1 MIIFIQ
7 MTSKSL
13 TFNNLKM
20 NNKVQIIP
28 DDLGNVIRV
37 SQNNSEFGHVRLEQQ
52 RIIFGNTGWVDRKPV
67 STLLHGKVENLQAMG
82 LADLTEMDGKIV
94 INESLEPFNKKDPD
108 RDLKI
113 AGKTG
118 IICCQDG
125 QPIYRKTV
133 FLSDINA
140 KDTLIAHNN
149 GDAIKE
155 ANALQ
160 YEESNQPKL
169 TVTAEE
175 AFGTDD
181 DNQIDLED
189 SINEVQA
196 SEVDVESE
204 EVVELEDSTFE
215 L

>member
-1 MIIFIQ
+1 MIIFTQ
-7 MTSKSL
+7 MTFKSL

-28 DDLGNVIRV
+28 DELGNVIRV
-37 SQNNSEFGHVRLEQQ
+37 SKNNSEFGHVRLEQQ

-82 LADLTEMDGKIV
+82 LADLTEMQGKIV

-125 QPIYRKTV
+125 QPIYRKTI
-133 FLSDINA
+133 FLSDVTA
-140 KDTLIAHNN
+140 QDTLIAHNN
-149 GDAIKE
+149 SDAIRE
-155 ANALQ
+155 ANAL
-160 YEESNQPKL
+160 ESAESDQPKL

-175 AFGTDD
+175 AFGTDE

-196 SEVDVESE
+196 SEVDEAE